1 MNSSPY
7 TRITLDPNDL
17 PGTTQQ
23 LVTIFDLSI
32 DESATISRIVELYP
46 RRTQM
51 YLDAAQAELHRDNP
65 LADKFTFDVETDD
78 LVLFASDAA
87 TLIDATIE
95 MAMYL
100 SGFTTKIGNDDLWV
114 IEFTIGAWKPVKRNI
129 KQQLGITVADHP
141 TGLVGLRPDPREA
154 TEGDPY
160 PFRTLV
166 SYFDQL
172 SFQQMIMLAAR
183 EDVKVYFPAGT
194 HPKVRAVY
202 MHARRAIEEVGQF
215 ITLQDHQIFNLKLNN
230 AIHRIEQLFDPGNL
244 EPPNWVSR
252 LVNNETSTASK
263 LPQDSEPYDPFEAF
277 IEQLFSDEEDNN
289 ELLHS

>member
-1 MNSSPY
+1 MNNSAY
-7 TRITLDPNDL
+7 TRIHLDPNNL
-17 PGTTQQ
+17 PSISRQ
-23 LVTIFDLSI
+23 LATVFNLSI
-32 DESATISRIVELYP
+32 DESATVLRIVELYP
-46 RRTQM
+46 RPTYM
-51 YLDAAQAELHRDNP
+51 YLDATQAELYYSNP
-65 LADKFTFDVETDD
+65 LADKFTFNVETDD
-78 LVLFASDAA
+78 LILFSSDLD

-100 SGFTTKIGNDDLWV
+100 SGFTTKIGNEDLWV

-129 KQQLGITVADHP
+129 KQQLGIAVTDHP
-141 TGLVGLRPDPREA
+141 TGVVGLRPDPSEA

-183 EDVKVYFPAGT
+183 DDVKVYFPAGT

-202 MHARRAIEEVGQF
+202 MHAQRAIEEVGQF

-230 AIHRIEQLFDPGNL
+230 AIHRIEQLFDPDRL

-252 LVNNETSTASK
+252 LVNNEPTTQ
-263 LPQDSEPYDPFEAF
+263 LPQETEPYDPFEVF

-289 ELLHS
+289 DLLQS

>member
-7 TRITLDPNDL
+7 TRVTLDPNDL
-17 PGTTQQ
+17 PGTTRQ
-23 LVTIFDLSI
+23 LTTIFDLSV
-32 DESATISRIVELYP
+32 DESATIARIVELFP
-46 RRTQM
+46 RPTRM
-51 YLDAAQAELHRDNP
+51 YLDASQEELHRDNP

-78 LVLFASDAA
+78 LVLFASDID

-100 SGFTTKIGNDDLWV
+100 SGFTTKIGNEDLWV

-129 KQQLGITVADHP
+129 KQQIGIEVSDHP
-141 TGLVGLRPDPREA
+141 TGLVGLRPDPGEA

-183 EDVKVYFPAGT
+183 DDVKVYFPAGT

-215 ITLQDHQIFNLKLNN
+215 ITLQDHQVFNLKLNN
-230 AIHRIEQLFDPGNL
+230 AIRRIEQLFDPENL

-252 LVNNETSTASK
+252 LINNEPAPTSNTANNSA
-263 LPQDSEPYDPFEAF
+263 PYDPFEAF

-289 ELLHS
+289 ELLES